1 MIHVTLLSIFI
12 SQKEINSVN
21 VLFIIDYNVNTVF
34 VVAIMFVRH

>member
-1 MIHVTLLSIFI
+1 MIHVTLLSVFI
-12 SQKEINSVN
+12 IQKEMNSVN

>member
-1 MIHVTLLSIFI
+1 MIHVTLLSVFI
-12 SQKEINSVN
+12 IQKEINSVN